1 MQSLSTTKDIVH
13 RTRTKYFIL
22 KFVWKHKRPRRAKDI
37 LKKKNGAV
45 GIRSPD
51 FRLHYKAIVIK
62 TVWYWHKD
70 RNIDQWNRIECQ
82 DLNFK
87 KIEIISNIFSN
98 HHAIPLDINN
108 KNKTEKNTNTW
119 RLKDMLLNTKWIPEE
134 NKEEI

>member
-1 MQSLSTTKDIVH
+1 M
-13 RTRTKYFIL
+13 
-22 KFVWKHKRPRRAKDI
+22 KFVWKHKRPRIARDI
-37 LKKKNGAV
+37 LKKKNGAG
-45 GIRSPD
+45 GIRLPD
-51 FRLHYKAIVIK
+51 FRLYYKATIIK

-70 RNIDQWNRIECQ
+70 RNIDQWNKIECQ

-134 NKEEI
+134 IKEEI